1 MTKKAEAKKP
11 AETKVAEVA
20 KAEGAKKPK
29 VHVTKPS
36 SNPFTAQN
44 PGRVGR
50 SANGGTP
57 GSRRG
62 S

>member
-11 AETKVAEVA
+11 AETKAAEV
-20 KAEGAKKPK
+20 AKKPK